1 MDSQTTTAIAYSGF
15 VIGLASTIY
24 AAINHKHVRSSCC
37 GKKFDVSFDVD
48 NSSPVKKGNALVEP
62 INIPANK

>member
-24 AAINHKHVRSSCC
+24 AAINHKHVRSKCC
-37 GKKFDVSFDVD
+37 GKKFDMSFDVD
-48 NSSPVKKGNALVEP
+48 NSSPVKKGNAVIEAETF
-62 INIPANK
+62 PANK